1 MSHPQ
6 QGDLPSAVF
15 FGFPCISLTTHSH
28 KPPIAEWDVSK
39 IISDVSYIA
48 IVKRSHR
55 ICLQS
60 FSLPKTGWLWQL
72 KTWKSQA
79 LREMSTMADQ
89 KVEPVLIPVAILDV
103 GRSRDA
109 AGLIEVEKKT
119 TRSCHSV
126 SDSPHP
132 KWLSSPFNLF
142 FPPTKVVCRKKKK
155 KKITKRLAGWLNKPS
170 FFPVQVDQY
179 SFHLTWIAIS
189 CRSLP
194 NFLR

>member
-15 FGFPCISLTTHSH
+15 FGFPCLSLTTHSH

-72 KTWKSQA
+72 KT

-103 GRSRDA
+103 GSSRDA

-142 FPPTKVVCRKKKK
+142 CLLQKWYVERKRKKKSQQD
-155 KKITKRLAGWLNKPS
+155 LLGGWINLLS
-170 FFPVQVDQY
+170 FLFKWTNIV
-179 SFHLTWIAIS
+179 FIWHGL
-189 CRSLP
+189 L
-194 NFLR
+194 